1 MEKRE
6 QGSSPTKPRNP
17 FKRKIW
23 FEASV
28 DKNQQVSVEMK
39 KKCRDLL
46 LRAIGNVLKSYPAAS
61 AETKVLLHDT
71 FENIMKGLNKAF
83 QLRVL
88 DPSKLEKCEQHYES
102 LLQQTKRKRVEMEQC
117 NDRGRKLYEVLRHQY
132 GPENGQE
139 SSSSSSTVFVEA
151 SDDTNDEW

>member
-88 DPSKLEKCEQHYES
+88 DPSKLEKCES
-102 LLQQTKRKRVEMEQC
+102 L
-117 NDRGRKLYEVLRHQY
+117 
-132 GPENGQE
+132 
-139 SSSSSSTVFVEA
+139 S
-151 SDDTNDEW
+151 